1 MGEGGKNASA
11 SARREMQQP
20 REPRDYL
27 HLHSRKAVALLA
39 IVAIVLL
46 VASMRSAH
54 AKSGLPE
61 IAFGWEFGLDV
72 IRAAIVFAVVA
83 SILMVLVR
91 GWGGIWPQRIST
103 SGIDYPQ
110 LAEANRVLGREE
122 ARMPKLEAELEA
134 AQQSEKGVP
143 E

>member
-11 SARREMQQP
+11 SARRESQQP
-20 REPRDYL
+20 RESRDYL
-27 HLHSRKAVALLA
+27 HLHSRKAVAFLG

-54 AKSGLPE
+54 TKSGLPE

-103 SGIDYPQ
+103 SGLDYPQ
-110 LAEANRVLGREE
+110 LTEAARILGREE
-122 ARMPKLEAELEA
+122 ARMSVLEAELKA
-134 AQQSEKGVP
+134 VQQAKREVP

>member
-1 MGEGGKNASA
+1 MGEAGKNASA
-11 SARREMQQP
+11 SAGRGQQP

-54 AKSGLPE
+54 TQSGLPE

-72 IRAAIVFAVVA
+72 IRAGIVFAIVA

-103 SGIDYPQ
+103 SGFDYPQ
-110 LAEANRVLGREE
+110 LAEATRDLGREE
-122 ARMPKLEAELEA
+122 ARMSRLEAELEA
-134 AQQSEKGVP
+134 ALQPKRGGSE
-143 E
+143 